1 MLHVPMT
8 KWLTTT
14 LLALGGLTAT
24 AQTSPTNLLSNPDF
38 EAEPALAGWA
48 PYAGVG
54 QLVRSADAP
63 HAGLYSVLS
72 SQRTQTYAG
81 PSQSLLGKLQPGVN
95 YTVTAWVRL
104 PKTPANSK
112 VLLNVKQVDGA
123 GTRYIEIDSLQV
135 QHNRWAKLY
144 GHFKYQPTGTVS
156 TLQFYV
162 TGPAAGV
169 DFLVDDVTF
178 TPPLAYS
185 PPANPARSDFVRAK
199 GRQLVVGATDA
210 PLRLRGVN
218 VSAYEDESVAAT
230 EVYDSKIYDAIDF
243 ERIKAMG
250 FNTVRLN
257 MWYRVFEENS
267 APYTYKPE
275 GWEWL
280 NQTIL
285 WAKKAGV
292 YLNLTMQ
299 APPGGFQGP
308 GSNTGFWSKPDYQ
321 ARLKSLWV
329 EIARRYRNEPT
340 IAAFDILNEPNPPQ
354 DATWQAYAKD
364 VVAAIRA
371 VDPNH
376 LLIVEQSFAN
386 DVQPFLVADTNVLYE
401 FHLYDPWIYA
411 SQLSPKYGRGFYGQY
426 PDPLVSMPASSH
438 TKSYAGHA
446 RIQPGTTNWTLY
458 QGPLVTISDAGLY
471 SAVPVLASSN
481 NAGRVH
487 FDDLV
492 VEEFDPQ
499 GALSRRITRV
509 DIEDSAKLPA
519 LWQYAQPMRDPFIA
533 ITSNWASASLG
544 GSGTKRNEASGRTG
558 TSALSIGPV
567 SAGTYGLANGMLE
580 FGVRQGYSYR
590 ISGWMKGES
599 VTGDGAYLALQLR
612 KRGAGQ
618 LPKPLTKER
627 IRESLYD
634 WSQVGFYVS
643 NNVPFNVG
651 EFGVSYPNVA
661 QNLGGLTWLGDVI
674 DLIDELGGS
683 YQYFNYHG
691 TIFGLHTNLYGFPDD
706 STGHTALT
714 TFFKAR
720 LAQP

>member
-1 MLHVPMT
+1 MHD
-8 KWLTTT
+8 LTRH
-14 LLALGGLTAT
+14 LGLTFLTLA
-24 AQTSPTNLLSNPDF
+24 ACSAPAHAANLLDNPGF
-38 EAEPALAGWA
+38 EAAPALTGWA
-48 PYAGVG
+48 PFAGVG
-54 QLVRSADAP
+54 TLTRTADKP
-63 HAGLYSVLS
+63 HSGSYSVLS
-72 SQRTQTYAG
+72 SQRAQFYAG
-81 PSQSLLGKLQPGVN
+81 PSQNLLGKLQAGVN

-104 PKTPANSK
+104 PKAPANSQ
-112 VLLNVKQVDGA
+112 VALTVKQVDGA
-123 GTRYIEIDSLQV
+123 GTRYITLDSLQV
-135 QHNRWAKLY
+135 QHSRWAKLY

-156 TLQFYV
+156 ALQFYV
-162 TGPAAGV
+162 IGPAAGV
-169 DFLVDDVTF
+169 DFQVDDVSI
-178 TPPLAYS
+178 TPPLKYN
-185 PPANPARSDFVRAK
+185 PPAHPAPSDFVRVQ
-199 GRQLVVGATDA
+199 GRQLVVGAAQT

-218 VSAYEDESVAAT
+218 LSAYDDESGAAKT
-230 EVYDSKIYDAIDF
+230 IYDGKVYDALDF
-243 ERIKAMG
+243 QRIKAMG

-257 MWYRVFEENS
+257 MWYRVFEENN

-285 WAKKAGV
+285 WAKKAGI

-308 GSNTGFWSKPDYQ
+308 GSNTGFWSKPDDQ
-321 ARLKSLWV
+321 ARLKALWV

-340 IAAFDILNEPNPPQ
+340 IAAFDILNEPNPPK
-354 DATWQAYAKD
+354 DATWQAYAKE

-371 VDPNH
+371 VNSNH
-376 LLIVEQSFAN
+376 VLIVEQSFAN
-386 DVQPFLVADTNVLYE
+386 DVQPFLVPDNNILYE

-446 RIQPGTTNWTLY
+446 HIQPGTTNWTFY
-458 QGPLVTISDAGLY
+458 TGPLVTISDAGLY
-471 SAVPVLASSN
+471 SAVPVLASTSH
-481 NAGRVH
+481 AGRVH
-487 FDDLV
+487 FDDFV

-499 GALSRRITRV
+499 GHFSRRITRV

-519 LWQYAQPMRDPFIA
+519 LWPYAQPMRDPFIA
-533 ITSNWASASLG
+533 ITSHWASASLG

-618 LPKPLTKER
+618 WPKPLTKER

-661 QNLGGLTWLGDVI
+661 QNLGGLAWLGDVI
-674 DLIDELGGS
+674 DMIDELGGS

-691 TIFGLHTNLYGFPDD
+691 TIFGLHTNLFGFPDT
-706 STGHTALT
+706 STGHTALID
-714 TFFKAR
+714 FFKAR